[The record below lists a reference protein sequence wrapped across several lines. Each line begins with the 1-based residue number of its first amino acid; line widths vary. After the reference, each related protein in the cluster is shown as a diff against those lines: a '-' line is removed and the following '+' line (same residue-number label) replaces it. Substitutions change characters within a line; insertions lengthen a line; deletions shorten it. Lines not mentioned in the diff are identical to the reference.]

1 MKRCY
6 YRNREEDKEENRI
19 NRLYTTEFMRK
30 INLKIKG
37 KWLTPDK
44 INKKVNPL
52 LKIDNLNE
60 EGNIQFLSGKKK
72 KNKQSNKD
80 NYENNNKI
88 LKLEK
93 TTYDSMIELLDLMK
107 RKNQKYKKIK
117 MFWKI

>member
-1 MKRCY
+1 M
-6 YRNREEDKEENRI
+6 
-19 NRLYTTEFMRK
+19 
-30 INLKIKG
+30 
-37 KWLTPDK
+37 
-44 INKKVNPL
+44 

-93 TTYDSMIELLDLMK
+93 TTYDRIIGFNEKKEPEIQKNKDVLENINDLVEPVNITDEIITKCKMEEIIICDN
-107 RKNQKYKKIK
+107 KNKNSNRRMWQLFYSRSRPS
-117 MFWKI
+117 